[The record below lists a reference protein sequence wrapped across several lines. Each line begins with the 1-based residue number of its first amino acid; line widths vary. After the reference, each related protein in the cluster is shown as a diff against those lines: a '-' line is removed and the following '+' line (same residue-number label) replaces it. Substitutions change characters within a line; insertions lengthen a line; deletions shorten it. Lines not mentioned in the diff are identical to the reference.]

1 MGGSKGRMAGFAEFI
16 AREIGHP
23 DQKREQLDISKTD
36 RFAFF
41 KIGPVLSIS
50 VSVFF
55 TNVQPYILNFK
66 LFFNHTF

>member
-1 MGGSKGRMAGFAEFI
+1 MGGAPGRMGGFAERI

-23 DQKREQLDISKTD
+23 KQDKKDLDISKTD

-50 VSVFF
+50 VS
-55 TNVQPYILNFK
+55 
-66 LFFNHTF
+66 